1 VFVPAGRSARRL
13 DGVDDGRERGINLAV
28 LLAQQRMRERRDER
42 LSGIWRVHLE
52 VAGAR
57 EALGLQFSAE
67 LWQNSELVLLISS
80 RVLLARDAD
89 A

>member
-1 VFVPAGRSARRL
+1 MFVPAGRSARRL

-67 LWQNSELVLLISS
+67 LWQNSELCYSFRAACS
-80 RVLLARDAD
+80 
-89 A
+89 